1 MYGPTVLVPALLPFV
16 LDPELMA
23 LLVESAVAFALF
35 TVREQV
41 SPPVLRRGRR
51 LMRVVARMHLGGSAH
66 RLAVPRSM

>member
-1 MYGPTVLVPALLPFV
+1 MYGPTVLDPALLPFA

-41 SPPVLRRGRR
+41 SPLFFVAGRR